1 MINEA
6 IQKIKNEIPPHVT
19 LVAVSKTKP
28 IRDIQIAYDGGQR
41 IFGENRAKELEEKA
55 SKLPNDIEWHMI
67 GHLQSN
73 KVKYIAPY
81 VHMIHAIDKFKLIKE
96 IQKQAEKNG
105 RKIKVLLQFHIAK
118 EESKYGFT
126 LKKAQSMLEEN
137 NLDDY
142 PNIEICGVMGM
153 ATFTEDQKIV
163 RAEFKRL
170 YSIFTQLKT
179 TYFKNQSEFNI
190 ISMGMSG
197 DYKIAIEEGSNMI
210 RVGSQIFGAR
220 N

>member
-6 IQKIKNEIPPHVT
+6 IQKIKSEIPSHVT

-28 IRDIQIAYDGGQR
+28 IRDIQIAYDGGQK

-55 SKLPNDIEWHMI
+55 GKLPNDIEWHMI

-105 RKIKVLLQFHIAK
+105 RKIKVLLQFHIAE
-118 EESKYGFT
+118 EESKYGLT
-126 LKKAQSMLEEN
+126 LEKAEEMLASN
-137 NLDDY
+137 DLTNY
-142 PNIEICGVMGM
+142 PNIEVCGVMGM
-153 ATFTEDQKIV
+153 ATFTDNENVI
-163 RAEFKRL
+163 RNEFKKL
-170 YSIFTQLKT
+170 KSIFEKLKT
-179 TYFKNQSEFNI
+179 NHFQSNEQFSI

-197 DYKIAIEEGSNMI
+197 DYKIAIEEGSNII
-210 RVGSQIFGAR
+210 RVGSQIFGTR